1 LTNAATC
8 YNRRGNRNY
17 GCGGSQGKCATE
29 YYTDGTRVDGEA
41 ITRTIGVCIEESNC
55 GAFTMDNYVPND
67 QRIVNVEDDFIV
79 ALCFDDVAD
88 YANALIYMNSVTL
101 VEYTERAE
109 ELNEPLALEREER
122 EE

>member
-1 LTNAATC
+1 
-8 YNRRGNRNY
+8 
-17 GCGGSQGKCATE
+17 
-29 YYTDGTRVDGEA
+29 
-41 ITRTIGVCIEESNC
+41 
-55 GAFTMDNYVPND
+55 MDNYVPND

-122 EE
+122 EEQERIAEAEAIRLAAELAAD